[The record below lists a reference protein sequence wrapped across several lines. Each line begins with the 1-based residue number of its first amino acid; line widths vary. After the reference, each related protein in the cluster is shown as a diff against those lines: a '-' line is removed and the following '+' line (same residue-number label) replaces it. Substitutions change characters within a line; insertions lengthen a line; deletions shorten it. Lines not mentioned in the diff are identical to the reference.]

1 MYFDLTK
8 IGIFFDSIVV
18 VGLVTGFLLNLL
30 FYVLKIKSNLSLVV
44 TSGVVALSYLISNVY
59 LDLVQADYTL
69 YLMWFFYDLLTIA
82 LLIGINYKLKG
93 PWCNALH
100 YVFLFL
106 TINSLLYLGL
116 YIDLAIFETREEW
129 WFWSVYS
136 AAVLIC
142 DSMIVISLI
151 IDKDWLSLIKLLR
164 KAGFKV
170 ERANNN

>member
-69 YLMWFFYDLLTIA
+69 YLMWFFL
-82 LLIGINYKLKG
+82 
-93 PWCNALH
+93 
-100 YVFLFL
+100 
-106 TINSLLYLGL
+106 
-116 YIDLAIFETREEW
+116 
-129 WFWSVYS
+129 
-136 AAVLIC
+136 
-142 DSMIVISLI
+142 
-151 IDKDWLSLIKLLR
+151 
-164 KAGFKV
+164 
-170 ERANNN
+170 